1 MPDPSSSATAG
12 RRMAGP
18 PVPPSGTGTGLA
30 EAEAEAEAVTTSPPW
45 LQYPDV
51 SNGSPG
57 SHGLL
62 KIVVPPWALADPVSQ
77 LLST

>member
-30 EAEAEAEAVTTSPPW
+30 EAEAEAVATSPPW